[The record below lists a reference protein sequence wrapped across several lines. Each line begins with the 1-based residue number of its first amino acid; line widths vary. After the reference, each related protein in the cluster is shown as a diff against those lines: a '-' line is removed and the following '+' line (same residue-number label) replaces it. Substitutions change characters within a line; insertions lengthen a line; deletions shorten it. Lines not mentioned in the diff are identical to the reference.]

1 MIKKSNL
8 NNNNLVNSQLELL
21 KINNELKNINNKD
34 KELFLKEYQEVLDAI
49 KPISKY
55 VDKIKNITI
64 PISIEK
70 NSLFKTTDEVNKLIN
85 EDDFN
90 RYEFKYK
97 KLQKNIPLLKLKS
110 INFKPKIVDIFDKKQ
125 YKIQDFNNLNAYL
138 DSIPDIKIKDTNLE
152 KQLQEKIIKIEK
164 IKNLIKLLII
174 PLDIKKINN
183 AVQLIKIINKDTKNK
198 IILSKKTLD
207 ITKINKTIQLIK
219 LKTNKFDEDNKKEIE
234 EINLFS
240 KKNLDSNLDSKLNSK
255 LNSKLEPFNL
265 EGGDISTY
273 LNNISK
279 KNLIINNLQKLK
291 NLNKIFIK
299 TINEF
304 KVYYIQY
311 KYYQLFL
318 IQKLNITNIEN
329 QITVSLSL
337 DQIFYF
343 YKLFN
348 EKYKI
353 IINPKEEIFNKTLDI
368 ETKKKRKKMFLQ
380 YYFQIYI
387 IYHFLKFL
395 MIKIINDLNIT
406 SITSIDNINID
417 DYEQQFTNSKFI
429 YFLYDNDDDENK
441 IELQKLL
448 ILLNILWKK

>member
-8 NNNNLVNSQLELL
+8 NNNNLINSQLELL

-55 VDKIKNITI
+55 VDKIKNKPISI
-64 PISIEK
+64 PIPIEK
-70 NSLFKTTDEVNKLIN
+70 NSLFKTSDDVIKLIN

-125 YKIQDFNNLNAYL
+125 YKIPDFNNLNSYL
-138 DSIPDIKIKDTNLE
+138 DSIPDIKIKDSNSE

-164 IKNLIKLLII
+164 IKNLIKLLNT
-174 PLDIKKINN
+174 PLDLKKIKN
-183 AVQLIKIINKDTKNK
+183 AVQLIKIINKDTESK
-198 IILSKKTLD
+198 ILKKPLD
-207 ITKINKTIQLIK
+207 IKINKAIQLIK
-219 LKTNKFDEDNKKEIE
+219 VNINKFDEDNKKEIE
-234 EINLFS
+234 EIKEINLFS
-240 KKNLDSNLDSKLNSK
+240 KEKNLDSK

-265 EGGDISTY
+265 KGGDIHTY

-291 NLNKIFIK
+291 KLNKIFIK
-299 TINEF
+299 TINDF

-318 IQKLNITNIEN
+318 IQKLNVIDIEKINI
-329 QITVSLSL
+329 SLSL
-337 DQIFYF
+337 SKIFNF

-348 EKYKI
+348 NKYKI
-353 IINPKEEIFNKTLDI
+353 IINPEENIFNKTLDI
-368 ETKKKRKKMFLQ
+368 KIKKERKKMFLQ

-395 MIKIINDLNIT
+395 MIKIINDLNKT
-406 SITSIDNINID
+406 SLITSIDNINID
-417 DYEQQFTNSKFI
+417 DYKDQFTNLQFI
-429 YFLYDNDDDENK
+429 NFLYDDNNKDNENK
-441 IELQKLL
+441 IELHKLL
-448 ILLNILWKK
+448 ILLNIMIV

>member
-8 NNNNLVNSQLELL
+8 NNNNLINSQLELL

-55 VDKIKNITI
+55 IDKIKNKPI
-64 PISIEK
+64 PIEK
-70 NSLFKTTDEVNKLIN
+70 NSLFKTSDEVIKLIN

-125 YKIQDFNNLNAYL
+125 YNIQDFNNLNAYL
-138 DSIPDIKIKDTNLE
+138 DSIPDIKIKDNNLK

-174 PLDIKKINN
+174 PLDLKKIKN
-183 AVQLIKIINKDTKNK
+183 AVQLIKIINKDTENK
-198 IILSKKTLD
+198 IKLSKKTLD

-219 LKTNKFDEDNKKEIE
+219 VKTNKFDEDNKKEIE

-240 KKNLDSNLDSKLNSK
+240 KKNLDSNLDSK

-406 SITSIDNINID
+406 SIITSIDNINID
-417 DYEQQFTNSKFI
+417 DYEEQFTNSKFI
-429 YFLYDNDDDENK
+429 YFLYDDNDDENK

>member
-8 NNNNLVNSQLELL
+8 NNNNLINSQLELL
-21 KINNELKNINNKD
+21 KINSQLKNINNKD
-34 KELFLKEYQEVLDAI
+34 RELFLKEYQEVLDAI

-55 VDKIKNITI
+55 VDKIKNKTI
-64 PISIEK
+64 PIPIKK
-70 NSLFKTTDEVNKLIN
+70 NSLFKTSDEVIKLIN

-90 RYEFKYK
+90 KYEFKYK

-152 KQLQEKIIKIEK
+152 KQLQEKIIKIK
-164 IKNLIKLLII
+164 KLKNLIKLLII

-183 AVQLIKIINKDTKNK
+183 AVQLIKIINKDTENK
-198 IILSKKTLD
+198 IKLSKKTLD

-219 LKTNKFDEDNKKEIE
+219 LNTNKFDEDNKKEIE

-240 KKNLDSNLDSKLNSK
+240 KKNLDSNLDSK

-291 NLNKIFIK
+291 KINKIFIK

-337 DQIFYF
+337 DKIFYF

-348 EKYKI
+348 KKYKI
-353 IINPKEEIFNKTLDI
+353 IINPEEEIFNKTLDI
-368 ETKKKRKKMFLQ
+368 ETKKKRKRMFLQ

-395 MIKIINDLNIT
+395 MIKIINDLNKT

-417 DYEQQFTNSKFI
+417 DYQQQFTSSEFI
-429 YFLYDNDDDENK
+429 YFLYDDTDDENK

>member
-8 NNNNLVNSQLELL
+8 NNNNLINSQLELL
-21 KINNELKNINNKD
+21 KINSQLKNINNKD
-34 KELFLKEYQEVLDAI
+34 RELFLKEYQEVLDAI

-64 PISIEK
+64 PIPIEK
-70 NSLFKTTDEVNKLIN
+70 NSLFKTSDEVIKLIN

-125 YKIQDFNNLNAYL
+125 YKIPDFNNLNAYL
-138 DSIPDIKIKDTNLE
+138 DSIPDIKIKDSNSE

-164 IKNLIKLLII
+164 IKNLIKLLNT
-174 PLDIKKINN
+174 PLDLKKIKN
-183 AVQLIKIINKDTKNK
+183 AVQLIKIINKDTESK
-198 IILSKKTLD
+198 ILKKPLD
-207 ITKINKTIQLIK
+207 IKINKAIQLIK
-219 LKTNKFDEDNKKEIE
+219 ENINKFDEDNKKEIE
-234 EINLFS
+234 EIKEINLFS
-240 KKNLDSNLDSKLNSK
+240 KEKNLDSK

-265 EGGDISTY
+265 KGGDIHTY

-291 NLNKIFIK
+291 KLNKIFIK

-337 DQIFYF
+337 DKIFYF

-348 EKYKI
+348 KKYKI
-353 IINPKEEIFNKTLDI
+353 IINPEEEIFNKTLDI
-368 ETKKKRKKMFLQ
+368 ETKKKRKRMFLQ

-395 MIKIINDLNIT
+395 MIKIINDLNKT
-406 SITSIDNINID
+406 SLITSIDNINID
-417 DYEQQFTNSKFI
+417 DYKDQFTNLQFI
-429 YFLYDNDDDENK
+429 NFLYDDNNKDDKNK
-441 IELQKLL
+441 IELHKLL
-448 ILLNILWKK
+448 ILLNIMIV